1 MQAGAAS
8 HAVKSEVPCHR
19 NSALKPSS
27 YLQDSCKSGRS
38 QNGRDGSAD
47 DSGCC
52 SVCVECVLTP
62 TYMC

>member
-38 QNGRDGSAD
+38 KNGRDGAPTTRDAALSVLSA
-47 DSGCC
+47 C
-52 SVCVECVLTP
+52 
-62 TYMC
+62 